1 MKVILEMLSYPFLVR
16 ALVVGV
22 LVSLCASLLGVSLVL
37 KRYSMIGDRRS
48 SKNAATTT
56 TGTATAS
63 GARLSAVA
71 IASAPKPTWLSPSP
85 IME

>member
-1 MKVILEMLSYPFLVR
+1 MPLVMDTVITPMASALLESSAIAASPLSLPF
-16 ALVVGV
+16 
-22 LVSLCASLLGVSLVL
+22 C
-37 KRYSMIGDRRS
+37 DRRS

-56 TGTATAS
+56 TGTATA

-71 IASAPKPTWLSPSP
+71 MASAPKPTWLSPSP

>member
-1 MKVILEMLSYPFLVR
+1 MPLVTDTVITPMASALLESSAIAASPLSLPF
-16 ALVVGV
+16 
-22 LVSLCASLLGVSLVL
+22 C
-37 KRYSMIGDRRS
+37 DRRS

-71 IASAPKPTWLSPSP
+71 MASAPKPTWLSPSP